1 MCVAARK
8 KCAGKSRI
16 VSIRSLVLPLY
27 QSMVQVLPGL
37 AEAVENIGTNRKFWR
52 SIVDLCADRIAEDD
66 PVRRGA
72 ASSAKRAAEADG
84 VLASAGVRAW
94 KSRGNM
100 RVGDREIRIHA
111 AENEPSDVSESGW
124 APRPLPPTYFRN
136 I

>member
-1 MCVAARK
+1 
-8 KCAGKSRI
+8 
-16 VSIRSLVLPLY
+16 
-27 QSMVQVLPGL
+27 MVQVLPGL

-100 RVGDREIRIHA
+100 RVGDREIRISCSRERTIGCFGKWLGATA
-111 AENEPSDVSESGW
+111 AATYLFSQHLIVSKK
-124 APRPLPPTYFRN
+124 
-136 I
+136 